1 MNNFSVLPCEAHF
14 FIWTVP
20 PPRHPQIL
28 FCKMLSLSSWVVAN
42 GWHKLVKSHPHIIN
56 YGTTTLLNLPT
67 CALKFHKKHK
77 TKKKGIVT
85 LALTIKKYLNINV
98 KNIITYFSVQHVS
111 PSISPTIIC
120 LYVYK
125 WTDTH
130 THTQTHNTPNFISI
144 GFVILSIGFC
154 HSFIF
159 LFLSHQNWEN
169 LQFLYSKN

>member
-1 MNNFSVLPCEAHF
+1 
-14 FIWTVP
+14 
-20 PPRHPQIL
+20 
-28 FCKMLSLSSWVVAN
+28 
-42 GWHKLVKSHPHIIN
+42 VKSHPHIIN

-130 THTQTHNTPNFISI
+130 THTHTHTTPPTSSQLDSSFFQLDS
-144 GFVILSIGFC
+144 VILSFFSSYPIRIEKIC
-154 HSFIF
+154 SFYIPKTNPTKHIY
-159 LFLSHQNWEN
+159 LLP
-169 LQFLYSKN
+169 

>member
-1 MNNFSVLPCEAHF
+1 
-14 FIWTVP
+14 
-20 PPRHPQIL
+20 
-28 FCKMLSLSSWVVAN
+28 MLSLSSWVVAN

-125 WTDTH
+125 WTDRQTH
-130 THTQTHNTPNFISI
+130 THTQHPELHLTWIRHSFNW
-144 GFVILSIGFC
+144 ILSFFHFSLLIP
-154 HSFIF
+154 S
-159 LFLSHQNWEN
+159 E
-169 LQFLYSKN
+169 